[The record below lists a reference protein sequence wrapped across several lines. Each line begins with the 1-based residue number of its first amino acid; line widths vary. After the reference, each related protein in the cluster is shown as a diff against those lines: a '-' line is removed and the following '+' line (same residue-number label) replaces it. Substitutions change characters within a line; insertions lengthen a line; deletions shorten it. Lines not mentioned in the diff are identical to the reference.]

1 MAAGLALGAACP
13 VVQALPPRRLE
24 FPRDHGSHPDLR
36 TEWWY
41 ITGQV
46 RAAGRPWGFQVTF
59 FRSRV
64 EATQGLRSAFAA
76 RQLLFAHAA
85 LCDVQGQRLLH
96 DQRIAR
102 AGFGIAQASE
112 ADTAVRLQDWSLVRK
127 SGASG
132 SRYHAQ
138 VEADG
143 FALHLDFDTT
153 KPLLLQGE
161 AGLSR
166 KGPQPDQASYYYS
179 QPQLA
184 VSGTLV
190 LQGQRMEVASPQ
202 AAGDNRAWLDHEWS
216 RALMHPEAVG
226 WDWIGMNL
234 FDGGALTA
242 FQLRR
247 GDGSAL
253 WAGGSLRTADG
264 ALQVFAHDAV
274 AFTPLRHWTSLASGA
289 RYPVE
294 WSIDTPAGRYR
305 VQALIDGQELD
316 SRASTGAIYWE
327 GLSALRRETGPG
339 LSARAGQGYLEM
351 TGYAQ
356 ALRL

>member
-96 DQRIAR
+96 GQRIAR

-143 FALHLDFDTT
+143 FALYLDFDTT
-153 KPLLLQGE
+153 QSPLLQGE
-161 AGLSR
+161 DGLSR
-166 KGPQPDQASYYYS
+166 KGPQPDQASYYS
-179 QPQLA
+179 MAFDICGILPAIITGWALDRLFKGNWAMLSLVAAVGMIFGFVIALNFDASLVAVTASFGLIGFMVFGPETILNGAATVQVAGEKNSLA
-184 VSGTLV
+184 VAGLV
-190 LQGQRMEVASPQ
+190 NGFGSIGPVIQERVIGGLMKSDEMRGMHNTNLLCLGLCIFFFFLVGVASY
-202 AAGDNRAWLDHEWS
+202 
-216 RALMHPEAVG
+216 
-226 WDWIGMNL
+226 
-234 FDGGALTA
+234 
-242 FQLRR
+242 RR
-247 GDGSAL
+247 RQILNQSKA
-253 WAGGSLRTADG
+253 RTDAD
-264 ALQVFAHDAV
+264 
-274 AFTPLRHWTSLASGA
+274 
-289 RYPVE
+289 
-294 WSIDTPAGRYR
+294 R
-305 VQALIDGQELD
+305 VQGELVE
-316 SRASTGAIYWE
+316 S
-327 GLSALRRETGPG
+327 
-339 LSARAGQGYLEM
+339 
-351 TGYAQ
+351 
-356 ALRL
+356 